1 MNRDLSAYRKV
12 YTKDRLLESDVP
24 LDPLELFHIWFQEAE
39 CVGGL
44 PEANAMSLSTIGQD
58 GAPETRVVLLKGYSV
73 EGFVFYTHHRS
84 RKGQAIA
91 RDARVCLSFF
101 WPDVQRQVIVKGRAS
116 KLTEKCSNEY
126 FIQRPRNSQIG
137 AWASKQSQMI
147 PSRAYLEEKFEIWK
161 RYFETHS
168 LECPTFWGGYLVQP
182 YEVEFWQGRPDR
194 LHDRLCYMLEG
205 KEWQLRRRFP

>member
-1 MNRDLSAYRKV
+1 MDRDLSAYRKV
-12 YTKDRLLESDVP
+12 YAKDRLLESDVP
-24 LDPLELFHIWFQEAE
+24 LDPLELFHRWFQEAE
-39 CVGGL
+39 RVGGL

-84 RKGQAIA
+84 RKGQAMA

-101 WPDVQRQVIVKGRAS
+101 WPDVQQQVIVKGRAS
-116 KLTEKCSNEY
+116 KLSEKHSNEY
-126 FIQRPRNSQIG
+126 FVQRPRNSQIG
-137 AWASKQSQMI
+137 AWSSEQSQVI

-161 RYFETHS
+161 IYFETHP

-182 YEVEFWQGRPDR
+182 YEIEFWQGRPDR
-194 LHDRLCYMLEG
+194 LHDRLCYILEG
-205 KEWQLRRRFP
+205 KEWQLKRYSP